1 MPVGGLRP
9 LDPREQR
16 RHKIRNV
23 FHSALLLVGMIA
35 ILCLCAW
42 LIAGLEG
49 VLWAL
54 IGSAAALF
62 VAPRASPRLILKMYR
77 AQEIP
82 RHTLPEVH
90 HVLSLIAGRAR
101 LPAAPRLYYVP
112 SAMLNAFAVGRPHDA
127 AIAVTDGLLR
137 TLELRELAAVLAHEI
152 SHVRN
157 NDLVVMSLADVIAQV
172 TRIMAFA
179 GMLLLMVSLP
189 AWLAEYGRLPWLL
202 ILVLML
208 APTFG
213 SLLQLA
219 LSRAR
224 EYDADLDA
232 AGLTGD
238 PVALARALQKM
249 DRLQGGFIERVL
261 LPGQRIPDP
270 SLLRTHPPIE
280 KRISRLLS
288 LSKSSPA
295 APIVVPK
302 RGQIEM
308 PLRYRPVRP
317 RPRRRASGMW
327 Y

>member
-1 MPVGGLRP
+1 M
-9 LDPREQR
+9 
-16 RHKIRNV
+16 
-23 FHSALLLVGMIA
+23 LLVGMIA
-35 ILCLCAW
+35 LLCLCAW
-42 LIAGLEG
+42 LIAGPEG

-54 IGSAAALF
+54 IGGGLALV
-62 VAPRASPRLILKMYR
+62 VAPGTSPRLVLGMYR

-82 RHTLPEVH
+82 RHALPVVH
-90 HVLSLIAGRAR
+90 DILSIVAAKAE
-101 LPAAPRLYYVP
+101 LPAPPRLYYIP
-112 SAMLNAFAVGRPHDA
+112 SSMLNAFAVGRPHDA

-137 TLELRELAAVLAHEI
+137 ALSLREMAGVLAHEI
-152 SHVRN
+152 SHIRN

-172 TRIMAFA
+172 TRIMALG
-179 GMLLLMVSLP
+179 GMLLMMVSLP
-189 AWLAEYGRLPWLL
+189 VWLAEYGGIPWLL

-238 PVALARALQKM
+238 PVGLASALEKM
-249 DRLQGGFIERVL
+249 ERLQGGFIERIL
-261 LPGQRIPDP
+261 LPGGRIPDP

-280 KRISRLLS
+280 KRVSRLLS
-288 LSKSSPA
+288 LSAA
-295 APIVVPK
+295 APPEPAI
-302 RGQIEM
+302 GQIDV
-308 PLRYRPVRP
+308 PLDYPIVRL
-317 RPRRRASGMW
+317 RPRRRMTGMW

>member
-1 MPVGGLRP
+1 MGELRP
-9 LDPREQR
+9 LDPRQRR
-16 RHKIRNV
+16 RHKVRNV
-23 FHSALLLVGMIA
+23 LHSLVLLVGMIA

-54 IGSAAALF
+54 IVGGSALLL
-62 VAPRASPRLILKMYR
+62 APQASPALILRMYR
-77 AQEIP
+77 AQRIAP
-82 RHTLPEVH
+82 DTLPEIQRI
-90 HVLSLIAGRAR
+90 LWLIAERAG
-101 LPAAPRLYYVP
+101 LPSVPRLYYVP
-112 SAMLNAFAVGRPHDA
+112 SSMLNAFAAGRPHDSA
-127 AIAVTDGLLR
+127 LAVTDGLLR
-137 TLELRELAAVLAHEI
+137 VLSLREMAGVLAHEI
-152 SHVRN
+152 SHIRN
-157 NDLVVMSLADVIAQV
+157 NDLVVMSLADLIAQL
-172 TRIMAFA
+172 TRIMAMG
-179 GMLLLMVSLP
+179 GMLLLLITLP

-238 PVALARALQKM
+238 PAGLAAALAKM
-249 DRLQGGFIERVL
+249 ERLQGAYVERIM
-261 LPGQRIPDP
+261 LPGPRIPDP

-288 LSKSSPA
+288 LSPSREAITLARPIDVPLQYPA
-295 APIVVPK
+295 I
-302 RGQIEM
+302 
-308 PLRYRPVRP
+308 RP
-317 RPRRRASGMW
+317 RPRRRVSGMW

>member
-1 MPVGGLRP
+1 
-9 LDPREQR
+9 
-16 RHKIRNV
+16 
-23 FHSALLLVGMIA
+23 MIA

-54 IGSAAALF
+54 IGGGSALLL
-62 VAPRASPRLILKMYR
+62 APGASPALILRMFR
-77 AQEIP
+77 AQPIP
-82 RHTLPEVH
+82 PGVLPEVQRI
-90 HVLSLIAGRAR
+90 LWLIAERAG

-112 SAMLNAFAVGRPHDA
+112 TSMLNAFAVGRPHNA

-137 TLELRELAAVLAHEI
+137 TLNLREMTGVLAHEI
-152 SHVRN
+152 SHIRN
-157 NDLVVMSLADVIAQV
+157 NDLVVMSLADVIAQI
-172 TRIMAFA
+172 TRIMAMG
-179 GMLLLMVSLP
+179 GMLLLLITLP
-189 AWLAEYGRLPWLL
+189 AWLAEYDTFPWLL
-202 ILVLML
+202 ILILML

-238 PVALARALQKM
+238 PAGLAAALAKM
-249 DRLQGGFIERVL
+249 ERLQGGFVERIM
-261 LPGQRIPDP
+261 LPGPRIPNP

-288 LSKSSPA
+288 LSPSGKAISAARPIDVPLDFPA
-295 APIVVPK
+295 
-302 RGQIEM
+302 
-308 PLRYRPVRP
+308 VRL

>member
-1 MPVGGLRP
+1 
-9 LDPREQR
+9 
-16 RHKIRNV
+16 
-23 FHSALLLVGMIA
+23 MIA
-35 ILCLCAW
+35 ILGLCAW

-54 IGSAAALF
+54 IGGGSALLL
-62 VAPRASPRLILKMYR
+62 APGASPALVLRMFR
-77 AQEIP
+77 AQPIP
-82 RHTLPEVH
+82 SGVLPEVQR
-90 HVLSLIAGRAR
+90 LLWLIAERAG
-101 LPAAPRLYYVP
+101 LPAVPRLYYVP
-112 SAMLNAFAVGRPHDA
+112 SSMLNAFAVGRPHNA

-137 TLELRELAAVLAHEI
+137 TLNSRELAGVLAHEI
-152 SHVRN
+152 SHIRN
-157 NDLVVMSLADVIAQV
+157 NDLVVMSLADVIAQL
-172 TRIMAFA
+172 TRIMAMG
-179 GMLLLMVSLP
+179 GMLLLLITLP
-189 AWLAEYGRLPWLL
+189 AWLAEYRGFPWPL

-238 PVALARALQKM
+238 PAGLAAALAKM
-249 DRLQGGFIERVL
+249 ERLQGGFVERIM
-261 LPGQRIPDP
+261 LPGPRIPDP

-288 LSKSSPA
+288 LATSGKA
-295 APIVVPK
+295 IVTAPPIDVPLEYPVIV
-302 RGQIEM
+302 
-308 PLRYRPVRP
+308 P
-317 RPRRRASGMW
+317 RPRRRVSGMW

>member
-1 MPVGGLRP
+1 VALLRP
-9 LDPREQR
+9 LDLRQQR

-23 FHSALLLVGMIA
+23 VHSALLLVGMIA
-35 ILCLCAW
+35 LLCLCAW
-42 LIAGLEG
+42 LIAGPGG

-54 IGSAAALF
+54 IGGGFALLL
-62 VAPRASPRLILKMYR
+62 APGASPRLILRMYR

-82 RHTLPEVH
+82 RYALPEVH
-90 HVLSLIAGRAR
+90 KLLSLITEKAR
-101 LPAAPRLYYVP
+101 LPETPRLYYVP
-112 SAMLNAFAVGRPHDA
+112 SSMLNAFAVGRPRDA
-127 AIAVTDGLLR
+127 AIAITDGMLR
-137 TLELRELAAVLAHEI
+137 TLSLREIAGVLAHEI
-152 SHVRN
+152 SHIRN
-157 NDLVVMSLADVIAQV
+157 NDLVVMSLADVIAQL
-172 TRIMAFA
+172 TRIMAIG
-179 GMLLLMVSLP
+179 GMLLLLITLP
-189 AWLAEYGRLPWLL
+189 AWLAEASGFPWLL

-238 PVALARALQKM
+238 PAGLATALEKM
-249 DRLQGGFIERVL
+249 ERLQGGFVERIM

-280 KRISRLLS
+280 KRIRRLLS
-288 LSKSSPA
+288 LA
-295 APIVVPK
+295 ASEQAIPIIGQVDVP
-302 RGQIEM
+302 
-308 PLRYRPVRP
+308 LDYTAVRL
-317 RPRRRASGMW
+317 RPRRRMTGMW